1 MFSKTPFSTLKNG
14 VRLTHEDDI
23 VYFTI
28 SCVMLHNIFV
38 DHGYVDESL
47 LPQDEDG
54 DSEEITA
61 ETSAGKRQRDALL
74 YYATQNS

>member
-1 MFSKTPFSTLKNG
+1 
-14 VRLTHEDDI
+14 
-23 VYFTI
+23 
-28 SCVMLHNIFV
+28 MLHNKCV
-38 DHGYVDESL
+38 DHGDVDESL

-74 YYATQNS
+74 YYDTQNS